1 MNVSTRH
8 ERRKQPI
15 RRSVTSAIELY
26 LGDMD
31 GHDVT
36 DLYQVV
42 LSEVEPAIFD
52 VVMKHVEGNQT
63 EAAEVLGVSRGT
75 LRKKLKLY
83 GLCSNRSGKI
93 PAWYCY
99 QPEKRQNLATEEHG
113 KINNLQEIF
122 PCSSVDSV
130 AMKNLARS
138 LICTGTCSHQGP
150 FE

>member
-63 EAAEVLGVSRGT
+63 EAAEMLGVSRGT

-83 GLCSNRSGKI
+83 GL
-93 PAWYCY
+93 
-99 QPEKRQNLATEEHG
+99 
-113 KINNLQEIF
+113 
-122 PCSSVDSV
+122 
-130 AMKNLARS
+130 
-138 LICTGTCSHQGP
+138 
-150 FE
+150 